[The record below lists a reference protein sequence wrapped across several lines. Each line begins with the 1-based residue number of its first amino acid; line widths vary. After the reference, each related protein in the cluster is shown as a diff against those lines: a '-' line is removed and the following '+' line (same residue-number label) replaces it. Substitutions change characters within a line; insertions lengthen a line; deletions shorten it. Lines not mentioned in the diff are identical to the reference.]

1 MHDYHDWHEAGN
13 LWDCE
18 SANASWSSK
27 VCKISENCARFGNCE
42 AVCQNHPKSRFRS
55 FTVRLFRPSW
65 SRYCFWRSL
74 FSSVSFSSSPS
85 KAFKSFVPDF
95 QSFKLNKMI
104 CWSFMKQIHLNL
116 ITSHINSMFGLKPQV
131 ESLGKHAS
139 SKERKWIESTL
150 FTHLLDLLRKHIYVC
165 APFVDFPGC
174 GRKNAT
180 VNLIIVVEK
189 ARLHEASLARR
200 SQALVCNINM
210 AKMLARPVNLVAFL
224 IP

>member
-27 VCKISENCARFGNCE
+27 VCKISENCARFRNCE

-116 ITSHINSMFGLKPQV
+116 KFYV
-131 ESLGKHAS
+131 
-139 SKERKWIESTL
+139 WIETTSWILGQTCKQQGEEMNRKYTL
-150 FTHLLDLLRKHIYVC
+150 HSSAGSPPQAHLCLRPIC
-165 APFVDFPGC
+165 WFSWL
-174 GRKNAT
+174 R
-180 VNLIIVVEK
+180 
-189 ARLHEASLARR
+189 
-200 SQALVCNINM
+200 
-210 AKMLARPVNLVAFL
+210 
-224 IP
+224 